1 VSAPRDDLLDL
12 ALAAVTAARQ
22 SDSMLAEVL
31 VSMDLAD
38 LRRFAGK
45 VALIAAWALDCQ
57 DAEDLAACVE
67 LAQLGITR

>member
-1 VSAPRDDLLDL
+1 MSGGDDLLDL

-22 SDSMLAEVL
+22 GDSMLADVL
-31 VSMDLAD
+31 VSMDLVD

-45 VALIAAWALDCQ
+45 VALIAGWALECEDT
-57 DAEDLAACVE
+57 DDLAACVE